1 MKNLRSV
8 IQEQYGVDVDA
19 VAGSGAAG
27 GFPATAIPLLGAKLQ
42 RGIEL
47 MFELTDFGCELGEC
61 RLGRN

>member
-47 MFELTDFGCELGEC
+47 MFELKDFGCELGEC